1 MNRSPKVRAMG
12 LSESREK
19 KRRTVTAEHKGRT
32 NIEALP
38 SNRVVHSSIAK
49 ISPPKVL
56 EATQRP
62 RLFKL
67 LDQCGKSPVTWA
79 SAPGGSGKTTLVA
92 SYLYARSVPCIWY
105 NCDEGDADLAT
116 FFYYMG
122 LSAKKAL
129 PRRKISLPLLT
140 QEYLAGI
147 STFARRYFEKLCGH
161 LSSRRL
167 SSADRAGTAGVI
179 VLDNYQDVPAKSLF
193 HSMIVAGMEGI
204 SEGVRVLVISR
215 GKPPASFS
223 RLEAN
228 GRITRLDYEE
238 IRFTLDESTH
248 LARKRIPRLG
258 TEAMR
263 RMHEMAQG
271 WAAGITLMLERGKIP
286 GPEASAE
293 ADFSY
298 EGVFN
303 YFAGEIFDG
312 MDQGTRVFLLQTALL
327 SQLDVSLVNKLTGGD
342 TAQKILSSLHSHHL
356 FTEKLSGSGQNY
368 RYHPLLK
375 EFLLNKASSVYSSTE
390 VAMLRRKAAQIL
402 DEAGLIEDAAKLYA
416 DAKDQHGLAR
426 LIKLHARELLDQGRN
441 KTVEGWLA
449 GISAELADDP
459 WLLYWRGMSSIPA
472 DMADARTFLE
482 KALTLFRAGEDVLG
496 IYLSWAGIVDTYF
509 FGLDEWPLLDNY
521 IKLFEELR
529 RSHASFPNQE
539 TELIVSSRMF
549 IALTLRNTDQPQR
562 IQSWLERV
570 HELFQ
575 TNPSFEIQ
583 MDTLFCASIYF
594 LWTGAYDKNAVLLE
608 RMDTE
613 TRSRKSSPFSL
624 IRVKLMLG
632 IHHWITAEYDAA
644 LRNLTEGLQ
653 ISEESGVHVFDSL
666 LWSFRSAAELA
677 PGNFE
682 RAEESLE
689 QQKVA
694 MLGSDTALNAYFYHV
709 NAAWYALLV
718 ENPSLALEHLELI
731 SAKAARMGT
740 PYYRA
745 LWHIGMA
752 QTKFLLDLR
761 KEATKHLETARS
773 IGQSMKS
780 QVIDWYS
787 LLVEAWFQL
796 EQGKTAEGLLALH
809 RGLSLGRRFGYVH
822 LEFYQPVVMRSLF
835 SRALDEKI
843 EPEYVKGLIRK
854 LTLTPPDAGN
864 LHPWTASYTEEWP
877 FPVKIHTLGRFD
889 ILLHEEPLQFSGKEQ
904 KKPLEMLKTLI
915 ALGCVEVSAE
925 RLTDALWPNADG
937 DLAHKSFETTLSR
950 LRGLF
955 ATGSCLLYRSGR
967 VSLNPLCCWVDSSAL
982 ERHLAALRS
991 ASPEEAAVLREKILS
1006 LYQGEFLETD
1016 VALAQTAIPR
1026 EKYRRGVL
1034 SIILAEGTSCERNKE
1049 WASAADHYTRGI
1061 AIDNLAEEFYLRLMV
1076 CQRELGNYSS
1086 AARTYLECRNLLRD
1100 ELGIAPSPK
1109 TTAIYNSLKE
1119 SS

>member
-1 MNRSPKVRAMG
+1 MG

-19 KRRTVTAEHKGRT
+19 KGRIVTAERKSRT

-49 ISPPKVL
+49 IAPPKVL

-67 LDQCGKSPVTWA
+67 LDQCGKSPVTWV

-92 SYLYARSVPCIWY
+92 SYLYARSLPRIWY
-105 NCDEGDADLAT
+105 NCDEEDNDLAS

-122 LSAKKAL
+122 LAAKRAV

-161 LSSRRL
+161 LSSRRV
-167 SSADRAGTAGVI
+167 SSADRTRTAGVI
-179 VLDNYQDVPAKSLF
+179 VLDNYQDVPVESPF
-193 HSMIVAGMEGI
+193 HGMIAAGLEGI
-204 SEGVRVLVISR
+204 FEGIRVLVISR
-215 GKPPASFS
+215 GQPPVSFA

-228 GRITRLDYEE
+228 GKIARLDYEK
-238 IRFTLDESTH
+238 IRFTLGESTH
-248 LARKRIPRLG
+248 LVRKRNPRLG
-258 TEAMR
+258 NKALR
-263 RMHEMAQG
+263 QMHEMTQG
-271 WAAGITLMLERGKIP
+271 WVAGITLMLERGKIP
-286 GPEASAE
+286 GSETGAE

-327 SQLDVSLVNKLTGGD
+327 SQLNVSLANKLTGGD
-342 TAQKILSSLHSHHL
+342 TAQKTLSNLHSHHL

-375 EFLLNKASSVYSSTE
+375 EFLLNKTSSVYSSAE
-390 VAMLRRKAAQIL
+390 VAALRRKAAQL
-402 DEAGLIEDAAKLYA
+402 LEEAGLIEDAAKLYS
-416 DAKDQHGLAR
+416 DAKDQQGLAR
-426 LIKLHARELLDQGRN
+426 LVKLHARELLAQGRN
-441 KTVEGWLA
+441 QTVEGWLA
-449 GISAELADDP
+449 GISLELAGDP

-472 DMADARTFLE
+472 EIVSSRSSLE
-482 KALTLFRAGEDVLG
+482 KALSTFRAEEDLLG
-496 IYLSWAGIVDTYF
+496 VYLSWAGIVDTYF
-509 FGLDEWPLLDNY
+509 FGLDDWQPLDACIAL
-521 IKLFEELR
+521 LEELTAV
-529 RSHASFPNQE
+529 HDFPSQE

-549 IALTLRNTDQPQR
+549 IALTLRNTDQPRR
-562 IQSWLERV
+562 IQYWLERV
-570 HELFQ
+570 Q
-575 TNPSFEIQ
+575 TLLLENPSFEIQ
-583 MDTLFCASIYF
+583 MDTLFYASIYY
-594 LWTGAYDKNAVLLE
+594 LWIGEYDKNAVLLE
-608 RMDTE
+608 RVDTE
-613 TRSRKSSPFSL
+613 IHGRKSSPFGV

-653 ISEESGVHVFDSL
+653 ISEESGVHVLDSL
-666 LWSFRSAAELA
+666 LWSFRAAAELA

-682 RAEESLE
+682 CAEKSLK
-689 QQKVA
+689 QQKA
-694 MLGSDTALNAYFYHV
+694 ALLGHEKTLETYFYHV

-718 ENPSLALEHLELI
+718 ENPSLALEHLELV
-731 SAKAARMGT
+731 SAKTARMGT

-787 LLVEAWFQL
+787 LLVEAWFLL
-796 EQGKTAEGLLALH
+796 EQGKTTEGLLALH
-809 RGLSLGRRFGYVH
+809 RGLSLGRRYGYVH
-822 LEFYQPVVMRSLF
+822 LEFYQPTVMRSLF
-835 SRALDEKI
+835 ACALDEEI

-854 LTLTPPDAGN
+854 LTLPPPDAGN
-864 LHPWTASYTEEWP
+864 LRPWAASYTEEWP
-877 FPVKIHTLGRFD
+877 FPVKIHTLGRFE

-915 ALGCVEVSAE
+915 ALGCVDVPAE

-950 LRGLF
+950 LRGLLG
-955 ATGSCLLYRSGR
+955 TGSCLLYRAGR

-982 ERHLAALRS
+982 ERHLAALRD
-991 ASPEEAAVLREKILS
+991 ASPEEAAALREKILC
-1006 LYQGEFLETD
+1006 LYQGDFLGTD
-1016 VALAQTAIPR
+1016 VALAAAAIPR
-1026 EKYRRGVL
+1026 EKYKRGVL
-1034 SIILAEGTSCERNKE
+1034 NIILDEGTVCERNKE

-1061 AIDNLAEEFYLRLMV
+1061 AIDNLAEEFYLRLMI
-1076 CQRELGNYSS
+1076 CQRELGIYSS
-1086 AARTYLECRNLLRD
+1086 AARTYLECRSLLRS

-1109 TTAIYNSLKE
+1109 TTAVYNSLKE
-1119 SS
+1119 CS